1 MPPNKI
7 KVGVVGYG
15 NSARTFHLPFIT
27 AIPDYEVVAI
37 LQRAEAPQP
46 GSAEGGKPHCTVDFP
61 GVRHYREPEPFFADE
76 EIQFVVVVTH
86 TNTHPV
92 FAEQALRAGK
102 HVLVDKPFAGTSEQI
117 DKVIQLAEEKG
128 LIATCYQN
136 RRWDGGFQTLR
147 SLMGKDALGEVKEA
161 EIYYDFENPGW
172 LHHLDKAPFSPSAGM
187 AFGLGTHSVDQA
199 LTLFGRP
206 ESVTGFF
213 RNQRGSDSKNE
224 DSFTIVLQYRPRSEL
239 LVTVKTSIVSPLS
252 KQVKFMVRGTK
263 GSYVKYQQRSTCP
276 QEEHAAARKSPL
288 DADFAAEPASLD
300 GTLTTVDEFDG
311 SCQRYDGEIGKYTG
325 AYPTITGRWMGLY
338 ENVAAAIRGEAE
350 LEVKLQQSRD
360 AIRVLELAR
369 ESSDEGRTVAWR

>member
-1 MPPNKI
+1 MSSKI
-7 KVGVVGYG
+7 KVGIVGYG

-27 AIPDYEVVAI
+27 AIPDYEVIAI
-37 LQRAEAPQP
+37 LQRAAAPAP
-46 GSAEGGKPHCTVDFP
+46 GSDDTPPHCTIDFP
-61 GVRHYREPEPFFADE
+61 GIRHYREPEPFFADA
-76 EIQFVVVVTH
+76 EIDFVVVVTH

-117 DKVIQLAEEKG
+117 DKVIKLAEEKG

-147 SLMGKDALGEVKEA
+147 SLLSKEALGDVKEA
-161 EIYYDFENPGW
+161 DINYDFENPGW
-172 LHHLDKAPFSPSAGM
+172 LHHLDKAAFSPSAGM

-213 RNQRGSDSKNE
+213 RNQRGTDSKNE

-252 KQVKFMVRGTK
+252 KQIKFMVRGTK
-263 GSYVKYQQRSTCP
+263 GSYVKHQQRSTCQ
-276 QEEHAAARKSPL
+276 QEEDASVRKSPL
-288 DADFAAEPASLD
+288 GPDFAREPAAFD
-300 GTLTTVDEFDG
+300 GVLTTVDEFDG
-311 SCQRYDGEIGKYTG
+311 SCQTFDAETKKYTG
-325 AYPTITGRWMGLY
+325 RYPTVTGRWMGLY

-369 ESSDEGRTVAWR
+369 ESSDGGVTVAWK